1 MSKNIKIG
9 KLAVFNM
16 YCSDEFEQRFTNCE
30 EKIDYCENVI
40 SQYITSFDSCSK
52 KDYNRLASKI
62 SRLQEALKQISSVSG
77 DKADLVVNSNEIV
90 NKLAARITKLE
101 GEVDSL
107 KQRGSIPSP
116 STEQKRT
123 FEDYDK
129 IISQLA
135 THIKEQDNK
144 LNSLEKQLA
153 NAVSE
158 SQKQAEYIS
167 ALEKKLNAL
176 TSVKSTSETPK
187 TAPSAPRT
195 KKSDFPELKA
205 NSKKVFITEKSSVE
219 EVKEYIRKAIDIT
232 GMETALE
239 TSGIDDKNRSIYNK
253 LLNSYQKELINDFN
267 KINANELESDEI
279 SSTVICVVGKAVS
292 RSVTDKIV
300 TAVCDRIRRGQS
312 EYKVFLNAINS
323 YLESIGFYT
332 EQIKIGENITKGSNS
347 IHMNPVYT
355 PTSDR
360 TMHGIIYDIQ
370 TLPYLINFIDENE
383 NKDVYVCKGSCA
395 VYRSE

>member
-40 SQYITSFDSCSK
+40 SQYITDFDSCSK
-52 KDYNRLASKI
+52 KDYNRLESKL
-62 SRLQEALKQISSVSG
+62 SGLQEELRKIYSVSD

-107 KQRGSIPSP
+107 KRRGSIPSP

-167 ALEKKLNAL
+167 ALEKKLNAP
-176 TSVKSTSETPK
+176 TSENTKTP
-187 TAPSAPRT
+187 ASASAQRT
-195 KKSDFPELKA
+195 KRSDFPELKA
-205 NSKKVFITEKSSVE
+205 NAKKIFITEKSSGE
-219 EVKEYIRKAIDIT
+219 EVKEYIEKAIDIT
-232 GMETALE
+232 GMETALNM
-239 TSGIDDKNRSIYNK
+239 SGIDDKNRSIYNK
-253 LLNSYQKELINDFN
+253 LLNSYKKELINDFN
-267 KINANELESDEI
+267 KIKINEIERDEI
-279 SSTVICVVGKAVS
+279 SSAVICAVGKAVS
-292 RSVTDKIV
+292 RSVTDKMV
-300 TAVCDRIRRGQS
+300 TTVCDRIRRGQS

-332 EQIKIGENITKGSNS
+332 EQIKIGENLTKGSNI

-360 TMHGIIYDIQ
+360 TMHGVIYDIQ

-383 NKDVYVCKGSCA
+383 NKDVYVCKGACL